1 MTDSVS
7 SQIGKLAKRVAA
19 LKDTA
24 MKVAYVRHTLQKMDV
39 ALVADL
45 LTVTQA
51 SAESNDPAHRQLML
65 SISMALSDESCE
77 KLRNAVA
84 DVLDTRDQGELAHM
98 LRPAPEEKD
107 EEAQRV
113 PVFGLGRPLTLG
125 ERKSL
130 ARRNDR
136 NLIARVLRDPHPSVI
151 RILLENP
158 TLTEG
163 DVVRLC
169 SRRPTAPEIQ
179 REVFKHRRWIVRY
192 KVKMAIVLNPY
203 TPLNVALQI
212 VPHLNAQDL
221 RRVAASQDLA
231 ERLRRSCSRRKAGS
245 TTH

>member
-1 MTDSVS
+1 MADSVS
-7 SQIGKLAKRVAA
+7 SQTQRLAKRVAA
-19 LKDTA
+19 MKDTA

-39 ALVADL
+39 SLVADL
-45 LTVTQA
+45 VTVTQA
-51 SAESNDPAHRQLML
+51 SAEGNDPAHRQLL
-65 SISMALSDESCE
+65 LAISMALSDEGCE

-84 DVLDTRDQGELAHM
+84 NVLETREQDELAHM
-98 LRPAPEEKD
+98 LRSVTDESQEET
-107 EEAQRV
+107 QRV
-113 PVFGLGRPLTLG
+113 PDFGAGRPLTLG

-158 TLTEG
+158 TLTEN

-169 SRRPTAPEIQ
+169 SRRPTVPEIQ

-192 KVKMAIVLNPY
+192 KVKMAIVLNPH
-203 TPLNVALQI
+203 TPLDIALQI
-212 VPHLNAQDL
+212 LPHLNAPDL
-221 RRVAASQDLA
+221 RRVAASQDLP
-231 ERLRRSCSRRKAGS
+231 ERLRRSCDRRKAGT